1 MAIDRVAAAYHLPVP
16 RDGAVARAP
25 PRTAPSPAAAASTAT
40 AGQDAV
46 GVKTADTGDSG
57 TPHLVA
63 VHDPHSSDGEAGG
76 GQGPPAASDGTA
88 GAVSVDAVAVCVD
101 VSTHSGAGG
110 SVGAGAGAGAGSGA
124 GAGTGGGTDDVAH
137 SELDAGL
144 FVQVHACTAVCG
156 LQPPSAS
163 LTLGRCCCGGVP
175 ASGCRARHDPST
187 SRRRIHEQRT
197 VHAAPEGRSTWHGVM
212 ARTLVI

>member
-1 MAIDRVAAAYHLPVP
+1 MCMCFICRRVGTTSRHRVCHSPLGVAGTIVDHVAMAIDRVAAAYHLPVP
-16 RDGAVARAP
+16 RDAAVARAP
-25 PRTAPSPAAAASTAT
+25 RRAAPSSAAAASTAT

-57 TPHLVA
+57 RPHLVA

-144 FVQVHACTAVCG
+144 FVQVRVPRCVGCN
-156 LQPPSAS
+156 LQA
-163 LTLGRCCCGGVP
+163 P
-175 ASGCRARHDPST
+175 A
-187 SRRRIHEQRT
+187 
-197 VHAAPEGRSTWHGVM
+197 
-212 ARTLVI
+212 